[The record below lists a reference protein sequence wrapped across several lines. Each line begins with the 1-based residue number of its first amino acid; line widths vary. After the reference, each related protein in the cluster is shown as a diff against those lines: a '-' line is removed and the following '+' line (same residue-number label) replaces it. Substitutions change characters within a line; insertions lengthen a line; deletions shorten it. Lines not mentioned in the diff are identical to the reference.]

1 MCSRTVEREH
11 LGVSLSSEEADTP
24 MAKARE
30 YLWSFLPI
38 ASWLPRYQPAWLRL
52 DVVAGVTLAAYA
64 IPVSLA
70 YAGLAGLPP
79 QMGLYCYLLAGLG
92 YALFGSSRHLAIG
105 PTSAIS
111 LLVGVTLAGLA
122 AGDPARQAAL
132 ASLTAMIVA
141 GIFLLAWLLRLSVL
155 VDFIS
160 ESILTGFK
168 AGAALV
174 IASTQLPKLFGVKGG
189 GDDFFERMGQLVQQ
203 VPGTNLLTLAIGVIA
218 IAVLVLGE
226 KFLPG
231 RPVALGVVLLA
242 ILVASLGQLKQY
254 GVKVVG
260 QLPAGLPHF
269 LGAGASLGTV
279 GAEELRELTRL
290 AFACFLL
297 AYIESISSARTFALK
312 HRYVV
317 DPRQEF
323 LGLGA
328 ASLLA
333 GLWQGFPIAGGL
345 SQSAVNEKAGARTP
359 LSLVFASAVIGLVL
373 VFFTG
378 LFQALPEA
386 VLAAIVLIAVKGLI
400 DLKELRYL
408 WYASRIDFGAAGVA
422 LVGVLV
428 MGMLDGVIIAV
439 LASVVMLLWRV
450 ARPHVAFLG
459 RIPGTDRFSDVA
471 RHPENEAI
479 PGVLAFRV
487 EASLVYFN
495 VDHVLQTVLHRVE
508 GGPELQRVVYDLST
522 TPYVDVAGAR
532 MLRRLHDELASK
544 SIGLRVVGAHS
555 EVRDRLRFEKL
566 QDWVGPINRH
576 VSLGEAVAVGAPPAG
591 PQGRDQLS

>member
-1 MCSRTVEREH
+1 M
-11 LGVSLSSEEADTP
+11 ADTLDNRWP
-24 MAKARE
+24 
-30 YLWSFLPI
+30 FLPI
-38 ASWLPRYQPAWLRL
+38 AGWLPQYQPAWLGFDL
-52 DVVAGVTLAAYA
+52 VAGVTLAAYA
-64 IPVSLA
+64 VPVSLA

-79 QMGLYCYLLAGLG
+79 QTGLYCYLLAGLG
-92 YALFGSSRHLAIG
+92 YALFGSSRYLAVG

-111 LLVGVTLAGLA
+111 LLLGVTLTGLA
-122 AGDPARQAAL
+122 AGDPGRQAAL
-132 ASLTAMIVA
+132 ASLTALIVA
-141 GIFLLAWLLRLSVL
+141 GVFLLAWLLRLSVL
-155 VDFIS
+155 VNFIS

-189 GDDFFERMGQLVQQ
+189 GDDFFERIAQLVQQ
-203 VPGTNLLTLAIGVIA
+203 VPGTSLLTLAIGVGA
-218 IAVLVLGE
+218 IVVLLLGE

-242 ILVASLGQLKQY
+242 LVVASLGQVEQH

-269 LGAGASLGTV
+269 QIAGAGLGAV
-279 GAEELRELTRL
+279 RIEELRQLISL

-297 AYIESISSARTFALK
+297 SYIESVSSARTFALK
-312 HRYVV
+312 HHDAV
-317 DPRQEF
+317 DPSQEL

-328 ASLLA
+328 ANLLA
-333 GLWQGFPIAGGL
+333 GLWQGFPVAGGL

-359 LSLVFASAVIGLVL
+359 LSLAFASAVIGLVL

-378 LFQALPEA
+378 FFRSLPEA

-408 WYASRIDFGAAGVA
+408 WQASRIDFAAAGVA

-428 MGMLDGVIIAV
+428 MGILDGVIVAV

-471 RHPENEAI
+471 RHPENEAL

-495 VDHVLQTVLHRVE
+495 VDHVLETVLRRAQ
-508 GGPELQRVVYDLST
+508 GELGLRRVVYDLSA

-532 MLRRLHDELASK
+532 MVRRLHDELAGK
-544 SIGLRVVGAHS
+544 EVEFRVVGAHS

-576 VSLGEAVAVGAPPAG
+576 VSLGEAVSMGAQPVGP
-591 PQGRDQLS
+591 RT

>member
-1 MCSRTVEREH
+1 M
-11 LGVSLSSEEADTP
+11 ADT
-24 MAKARE
+24 RE
-30 YLWSFLPI
+30 TRWHWLPI
-38 ASWLPRYQPAWLRL
+38 AGWLPQYLPSWLRF
-52 DVVAGVTLAAYA
+52 DVVAGITLAAYA
-64 IPVSLA
+64 VPQSLA

-79 QMGLYCYLLAGLG
+79 QMGLYCYLLAGFG

-105 PTSAIS
+105 PTSAIA
-111 LLVGVTLAGLA
+111 LLVGVTLSSLAG
-122 AGDPARQAAL
+122 GDAKRQAAL
-132 ASLTAMIVA
+132 ASLTALVVA
-141 GIFLLAWLLRLSVL
+141 GVFVLAWLLRLSVL
-155 VDFIS
+155 VSFIS

-189 GDDFFERMGQLVQQ
+189 GNDFLERVGHIAQQL
-203 VPGTNLLTLAIGVIA
+203 PETNLLTLVIGVVA
-218 IAVLVLGE
+218 ILTLLLGE

-231 RPVALGVVLLA
+231 RPVALGVVLVALV
-242 ILVASLGQLKQY
+242 VASVGQIEQH

-260 QLPAGLPHF
+260 QLPGGLPH
-269 LGAGASLGTV
+269 LQIAGAGLGTV
-279 GAEELRELTRL
+279 GLAELRQLTTL

-297 AYIESISSARTFALK
+297 AYIESVSAARTFALK
-312 HRYVV
+312 HHYSVN
-317 DPRQEF
+317 PRQEF

-328 ASLLA
+328 ANFLV
-333 GLWQGFPIAGGL
+333 GLWQGFPVAGGL

-359 LSLVFASAVIGLVL
+359 LSLAFAAAVIALVL
-373 VFFTG
+373 LFFTG
-378 LFQALPEA
+378 LFQNLPDA

-408 WYASRIDFGAAGVA
+408 WHASRIDFGAAGVA
-422 LVGVLV
+422 LVGVLA
-428 MGMLDGVIIAV
+428 MGILNGVIIAV
-439 LASVVMLLWRV
+439 LASVVMVLGRV

-459 RIPGTDRFSDVA
+459 RIPGTERFSDLA
-471 RHPENEAI
+471 RHPENEAV

-495 VDHVLQTVLHRVE
+495 VDHVLETVLQRVRSD
-508 GGPELQRVVYDLST
+508 PEPRRVVYDLSN

-532 MLRRLHDELASK
+532 MLRRLHDELAEK
-544 SIGLRVVGAHS
+544 QIELRVVGAHS

-576 VSLGEAVAVGAPPAG
+576 VSLGEAVAISKPTGE
-591 PQGRDQLS
+591 PQSSDETNG

>member
-1 MCSRTVEREH
+1 MH
-11 LGVSLSSEEADTP
+11 D
-24 MAKARE
+24 ARE
-30 YLWSFLPI
+30 NRWPHLPI
-38 ASWLPRYQPAWLRL
+38 AAWLLRYQPAWLGFDL
-52 DVVAGVTLAAYA
+52 VAGVTLAAYA
-64 IPVSLA
+64 VPVSLA

-92 YALFGSSRHLAIG
+92 YAIFGSSRHLAIG

-111 LLVGVTLAGLA
+111 LLLGVTLAGLS
-122 AGDPARQAAL
+122 AGDSARQAAL
-132 ASLTAMIVA
+132 ASLTALILA
-141 GIFLLAWLLRLSVL
+141 AIFALAWLLRLSTL
-155 VDFIS
+155 VSFIS

-189 GDDFFERMGQLVQQ
+189 GDDFFERMALLFRQL
-203 VPGTNLLTLAIGVIA
+203 PGTSLFTLAIGVGALALLI
-218 IAVLVLGE
+218 LEE

-242 ILVASLGQLKQY
+242 LLVASFAEVEQH
-254 GVKVVG
+254 GVSVVG
-260 QLPAGLPHF
+260 ELPPGLPHF
-269 LGAGASLGTV
+269 QLADPSLGPVRT
-279 GAEELRELTRL
+279 EELRQLTRV

-312 HRYVV
+312 HHYTV

-328 ASLLA
+328 ASLLV
-333 GLWQGFPIAGGL
+333 GLGQGYPVAGGL
-345 SQSAVNEKAGARTP
+345 SQTAVNEKAGARTP
-359 LSLVFASAVIGLVL
+359 LSLVFASTVIALVL
-373 VFFTG
+373 LFFTG
-378 LFQALPEA
+378 IFQSLPQA

-408 WYASRIDFGAAGVA
+408 WHASRIDFAAAGVA
-422 LVGVLV
+422 LAGVLL
-428 MGMLDGVIIAV
+428 MGVLDGVIIAV
-439 LASVVMLLWRV
+439 LASVGMLLWRV

-471 RHPENEAI
+471 RHPENEVLL
-479 PGVLAFRV
+479 GVLAFRV

-495 VDHVLQTVLHRVE
+495 VDHVLHTVLQRVE
-508 GGPELQRVVYDLST
+508 DERELKRVVYDLSN

-532 MLRRLHDELASK
+532 MLRVLHDELAGK
-544 SIGLRVVGAHS
+544 QIAFRVVGAHS

-576 VSLGEAVAVGAPPAG
+576 VSLDQAVAVGADGSGIMERSQSNEHP
-591 PQGRDQLS
+591 

>member
-1 MCSRTVEREH
+1 MAYTRESRWH
-11 LGVSLSSEEADTP
+11 L
-24 MAKARE
+24 
-30 YLWSFLPI
+30 LPVVG
-38 ASWLPRYQPAWLRL
+38 WLPHYQPAWLPSDL
-52 DVVAGVTLAAYA
+52 VAGVTLAAYA
-64 IPVSLA
+64 VPVSLA

-92 YALFGSSRHLAIG
+92 YALFGSSRHLAVG

-111 LLVGVTLAGLA
+111 LLLGVTLAGLA
-122 AGDPARQAAL
+122 DGDPARQAAL
-132 ASLTAMIVA
+132 ASLTALLVA
-141 GIFLLAWLLRLSVL
+141 GVCVLAWLLRLSVL
-155 VDFIS
+155 VNFIS

-174 IASTQLPKLFGVKGG
+174 IASTQLPKLFGVPGG
-189 GDDFFERMGQLVQQ
+189 GDNFFERLVLLAQQ
-203 VPGTNLLTLAIGVIA
+203 VPGTNLLTLAIGVGA
-218 IAVLVLGE
+218 ILVLLLGE

-231 RPVALGVVLLA
+231 RPVALAVVLLA
-242 ILVASLGQLKQY
+242 LLVASLGEVEQR
-254 GVKVVG
+254 GVSVVG
-260 QLPAGLPHF
+260 PLPAGLPQF
-269 LGAGASLGTV
+269 QLAGASLGPLATGEV
-279 GAEELRELTRL
+279 RELLRL

-297 AYIESISSARTFALK
+297 AFIEGISSARALAFK
-312 HRYVV
+312 HHYTV
-317 DPRQEF
+317 DPSQEF

-328 ASLLA
+328 ATLLA
-333 GLWQGFPIAGGL
+333 GLFQGFPVAGGL

-378 LFQALPEA
+378 AFRSLPQA
-386 VLAAIVLIAVKGLI
+386 VLAAIVLVAVKGLI

-408 WYASRIDFGAAGVA
+408 WHASRIDFGAAGVA
-422 LVGVLV
+422 LVGVLG
-428 MGMLDGVIIAV
+428 MGILDGVMVAV
-439 LASVVMLLWRV
+439 VASLVMLLWRV

-459 RIPGTDRFSDVA
+459 RIPGTERFSDVS

-495 VDHVLQTVLHRVE
+495 VDHVRETVLQRVRGE
-508 GGPELQRVVYDLST
+508 PGLQRVVYDLST

-532 MLRRLHDELASK
+532 MLRRLHDELAGK
-544 SIGLRVVGAHS
+544 NIGLRVVGAHS

-566 QDWVGPINRH
+566 QEWVGPINRH
-576 VSLGEAVAVGAPPAG
+576 VSLAEAMATDPPPAE
-591 PQGRDQLS
+591 PQRRGEPGA